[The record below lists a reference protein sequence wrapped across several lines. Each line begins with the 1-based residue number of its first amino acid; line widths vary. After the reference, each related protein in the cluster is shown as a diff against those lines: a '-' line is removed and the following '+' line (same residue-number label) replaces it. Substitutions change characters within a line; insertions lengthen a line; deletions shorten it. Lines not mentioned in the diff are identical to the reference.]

1 MKVELTS
8 HEIDVV
14 LFDLSKLIE
23 YYTDLLE
30 RPEELAAEYSLADDD
45 ETDDETEGAG
55 PAILR
60 AMTEAHIA
68 DLKNVKK
75 KLTRAA
81 R

>member
-1 MKVELTS
+1 MKIELTR

-14 LFDLSKLIE
+14 LLDLRKLIE

-30 RPEELAAEYSLADDD
+30 RPEELADEYSLADDD
-45 ETDDETEGAG
+45 EPDDEPEGVD

-68 DLKNVKK
+68 DLKSVKK
-75 KLTRAA
+75 KLVRAA
-81 R
+81 Q